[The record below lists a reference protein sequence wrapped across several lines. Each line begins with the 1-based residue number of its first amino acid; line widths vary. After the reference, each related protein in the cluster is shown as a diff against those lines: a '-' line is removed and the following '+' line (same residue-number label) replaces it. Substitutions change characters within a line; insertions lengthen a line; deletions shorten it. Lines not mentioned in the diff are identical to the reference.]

1 MKIDD
6 CMIGDTFVINFLLY
20 ECHRWEILA
29 KGYKIIG
36 CVPSNH
42 PNGTVVQIGKKVKDL
57 FFDYICTR
65 HNNTVTFKAIGCV
78 FRNVSMAVGARR
90 YNGLLKYECLSDNI
104 LYIRETKVLHNYCD
118 KKTPIEEC
126 PGIGESI
133 IHSKYGRG
141 SEVAFDVFNRKILN

>member
-1 MKIDD
+1 MFLKYFCIILIIYIYLLDCEKMKFKSSNHPKSMKIDD
-6 CMIGDTFVINFLLY
+6 CMIGDTFVINYLLY

-65 HNNTVTFKAIGCV
+65 HDNTVTFKATG
-78 FRNVSMAVGARR
+78 NS
-90 YNGLLKYECLSDNI
+90 L
-104 LYIRETKVLHNYCD
+104 
-118 KKTPIEEC
+118 
-126 PGIGESI
+126 I
-133 IHSKYGRG
+133 I
-141 SEVAFDVFNRKILN
+141 